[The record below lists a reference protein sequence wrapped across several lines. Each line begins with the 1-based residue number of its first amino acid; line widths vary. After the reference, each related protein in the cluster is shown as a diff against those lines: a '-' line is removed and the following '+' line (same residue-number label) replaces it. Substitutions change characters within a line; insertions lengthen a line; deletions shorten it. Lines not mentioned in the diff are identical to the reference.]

1 MARTIALMPRT
12 YRETV
17 TTPAAAQAPA
27 AGAGPFV
34 SLLSDFGVRDVSA
47 GIMRAVVVGI
57 CPRATIVDLAHDIDK
72 FAIRDGAL
80 MLWGAIPYL
89 PIGCHVAVVDP
100 GVGTARKGIAI
111 QTARGDY
118 LVGPDNGL
126 LMPAAA
132 RLGGIT
138 RAHLL
143 ENERYALPDV
153 SSSFH
158 GRDVFAPAAAHLAN
172 GIGIGELG
180 RAVDPRRLLDLD
192 WPRPDI
198 RPECLGS
205 SAIYVDTFGNV
216 KLSALADDLLAAL
229 PGLRFGDAL
238 VIRVANGGGSP
249 GIHASWA
256 RTFGDV
262 PEGAPLLT
270 ADSYGRVALSV
281 YHGSAARSFGIGVDT
296 QIEIV
301 RAVPAGQ
308 APAAPSPYPP
318 GATQRPPG

>member
-1 MARTIALMPRT
+1 MPHI

-17 TTPAAAQAPA
+17 TTPATARY
-27 AGAGPFV
+27 GRGGTGPFV

-57 CPRATIVDLAHDIDK
+57 CPTATIVDLAHDIDK

-80 MLWGAIPYL
+80 MLWGAAPYL
-89 PIGCHVAVVDP
+89 PIGAHVAVIDP

-143 ENERYALPDV
+143 ENPEYAMPEV

-158 GRDVFAPAAAHLAN
+158 GRDVFAPAAAHLA
-172 GIGIGELG
+172 GGVAIDLLG
-180 RAVDPRRLLDLD
+180 RAVDPRRLLDLE

-198 RPECLGS
+198 RPGRLAAT
-205 SAIYVDTFGNV
+205 AIYIDTFGNV
-216 KLSALADDLLAAL
+216 KLSALADDLLAAIPDL
-229 PGLRFGDAL
+229 QFGQ
-238 VIRVANGGGSP
+238 RVALRLGTAES
-249 GIHASWA
+249 AREVQAVWA

-262 PEGAPLLT
+262 PQGAPLLT
-270 ADSYGRVALSV
+270 ADSYGRTALSV
-281 YHGSAARSFGIGVDT
+281 HQGSAARTYAIRLDS
-296 QIEIV
+296 QI
-301 RAVPAGQ
+301 AVSRPT
-308 APAAPSPYPP
+308 PS
-318 GATQRPPG
+318 R